1 MPQSS
6 SASIGRGR
14 SRRTSSIASTLVA
27 ALALAVLS
35 PTALAAAAVEDPR
48 PIVISDFDAA
58 SQWTT
63 LVRSGASGTLT
74 IDSTEAHTGSTSG
87 RLDVAIPSGTVE
99 IVGGA
104 VTIEATSLEFSVKS
118 AAIDGVALR
127 LTDSTGQ
134 AHQQRLPLN
143 PAAAGW
149 QTIRVEDFDS
159 GPNYVSW
166 GGAADGIWHGPLRR
180 VSFVLDSGNMAPGLT
195 AGTAFFDTLQV
206 FKQAPPLAIVPT
218 AVGNGFDAGQPVTIG
233 FVSSAQSIAW
243 TVRDANGTEVELG
256 DATVAELGGSIPL
269 GVNTPGW
276 YEVDLVATAADGTT
290 HAAGT
295 DFSVLEP
302 YDFSDSTDGRLSVA
316 THYGMSWPLDSAPLL
331 ARAGFSSARDEAY
344 WAGQETTAGAFSWQ
358 PKVNAYQ
365 AKLEELSVDQFHILS
380 YGNPLYF
387 EDEAPST
394 PEGREAFARYALA
407 SVEKFGTDDT
417 IYEVW
422 NEWNWRD
429 RDGAAGASA
438 AHYVALL
445 EVVVPAVKAE
455 YPDAV
460 LVGPALAPMEDWEGW
475 FREFATLGGLELV
488 DAVSTHP
495 YTFPQNPEGSARFEG
510 HVDTLRGIMAEHGVD
525 KPMYLSEVGW
535 PTSTNSTGVT
545 ELTQAKHLVRAQL
558 LAFADDIERFT
569 IYDFMDDGLDPAE
582 NEHRF
587 GIVRNANDPR
597 GAFTPKPAYVSNA
610 VLARQIDELPFDRT
624 VDLGTDV
631 HDVVFAGDGREV
643 HAVWSTAPDGGA
655 LAFTTGGPVT
665 VTDFYGAKTTL
676 TPNANG
682 AVTVSVGGEPV
693 YVTGE
698 SITDVEVTT
707 AFALQVDGEIVG
719 DDASGTVVADNTSGT
734 APLHFTVNAGGADT
748 TGTAAAGAAGEAAVT
763 YPAQNS
769 AGDRRYTATVSVDGD
784 RVAWLSTTGVA
795 ASPLTLTG
803 THAVAEDGTEQL
815 ILRVANSSSRAVTV
829 DAVAWTIGES
839 TGTGLESA
847 EIAAEQTVDLVVP
860 VAVTAAVAWSA
871 TLTRGDT
878 PPIAG
883 SGTLKPIGASTEVVH
898 HTVTVDGMV
907 DLALAEANG
916 IDLTADGAPAV
927 TGWEGEQDLSGT
939 LWLTH
944 DADNLYVTA
953 SMVDDA
959 HANPGTGSDIWRG
972 DGIQVG
978 ITAGAPGETPRVQE
992 IGFALGGAG
1001 EVDTYRWAPTDQ
1013 STEPTGM
1020 QASVVRDEDAKTT
1033 VYEAS
1038 IPWTTLGIDPAARL
1052 LSTTVVVNENDGSG
1066 RAGWLTWGAGLAE
1079 SKNPALYRSLLLSAV
1094 VPQEPVDTLDLRLT
1108 ARSQCWPSGATV
1120 AVHAVNQGDL
1130 NTDIRVQSTF
1140 GQKKW
1145 SGVKPGDA
1153 VYVGF
1158 ESGQP
1163 SIVAGTVT
1171 VAAYQWRRGDPAY
1184 ERVELPYEAVS
1195 CE

>member
-1 MPQSS
+1 MPPTSS
-6 SASIGRGR
+6 ILSPAGR
-14 SRRTSSIASTLVA
+14 SRRASIVGSAIVAVLALVA
-27 ALALAVLS
+27 APAISAM
-35 PTALAAAAVEDPR
+35 AVEDPR
-48 PIVISDFDAA
+48 PVVISEFD
-58 SQWTT
+58 STNQWT
-63 LVRSGASGTLT
+63 VIARSGATGTLT
-74 IDSTEAHTGSTSG
+74 IDNTESHTGSTSG
-87 RLDVAIPSGTVE
+87 RLDIAIPSGTVE

-104 VTIEATSLEFSVKS
+104 VTIDATSLEFSVQS
-118 AAIDGVALR
+118 AHLDGVALR

-143 PAAAGW
+143 PNATGW

-159 GPNYVSW
+159 GPSYVSW

-180 VSFVLDSGNMAPGLT
+180 VSFVLDAGNMAPGHT
-195 AGTAFFDTLQV
+195 SGAAFFDSLHAFTA
-206 FKQAPPLAIVPT
+206 APPLAIVPT
-218 AVGNGFDAGQPVTIG
+218 VVGNSFDAGDPVTIG
-233 FVSSAQSIAW
+233 FVSGAETIAW
-243 TVRDANGTEVELG
+243 NVRDANGTEVESG
-256 DATVAELGGSIPL
+256 DGAVSDLDGGIPL
-269 GVNTPGW
+269 DVTTPGW
-276 YEVDLVATAADGTT
+276 YEVDLVATDADGTT
-290 HAAGT
+290 HVAGT

-302 YDFSDSTDGRLSVA
+302 YDFSNSSDLRLGAS
-316 THYGMSWPLDSAPLL
+316 THYGMSWPLASAPLL

-344 WAGQETTAGAFSWQ
+344 WASQETTLGEFNWQ
-358 PKVNAYQ
+358 PKVDAYQ
-365 AKLEELSVDQFHILS
+365 AKLDDLAVDQYQILS

-394 PEGREAFARYALA
+394 PEGREAFARYAVA

-417 IYEVW
+417 VYEVW

-429 RDGAAGASA
+429 LDGAAAGSA
-438 AHYVALL
+438 AQYVALL
-445 EVVVPAVKAE
+445 EVVVPAIKAE
-455 YPDAV
+455 FPDAV
-460 LVGPALAPMEDWEGW
+460 IVGPALAPMEDWEGW

-495 YTFPQNPEGSARFEG
+495 YTFPQQPEGSARFEG
-510 HVDTLRGIMAEHGVD
+510 HIATLRAIMAEHD
-525 KPMYLSEVGW
+525 IDLPMYLSEVGW
-535 PTSTNSTGVT
+535 PTTTNSTGVS
-545 ELTQAKHLVRAQL
+545 ELTQAKLLVRAQL
-558 LAFADDIERFT
+558 LAFANGIERFT

-582 NEHRF
+582 SEHRF

-597 GAFTPKPAYVSNA
+597 GAFTPKPAFVSNA

-624 VDLGTDV
+624 VDLGADV

-643 HAVWSTAPDGGA
+643 HAVWTTAAGGA
-655 LAFTTGGPVT
+655 LAFETDGPVT
-665 VTDFYGAKTTL
+665 VTDFTGAQTTL
-676 TPNANG
+676 TPDANG
-682 AVTVSVGGEPV
+682 TVTVSVGGEPV
-693 YVTGE
+693 YVEGE
-698 SITDVEVTT
+698 SIDDVEVTT
-707 AFALQVDGEIVG
+707 AFTLEVEGEIVG
-719 DDASGTVVADNTSGT
+719 DDTPGTVVADNTSGT
-734 APLHFTVNAGGADT
+734 APLHFTVTAGGEDT
-748 TGTAAAGAAGEAAVT
+748 TGEAAAGATGEAAVT
-763 YPAQNS
+763 YPAQSS
-769 AGDRRYTATVSVDGD
+769 AGDRRYTATVTVDGD

-815 ILRVANSSSRAVTV
+815 VVRVANSSSRAVTV
-829 DAVAWTIGES
+829 DAVDWAIGTT
-839 TGTGLESA
+839 TGTGLQDT
-847 EIAAEQTVDLVVP
+847 EIAALASVDLVVP
-860 VAVTAAVAWSA
+860 VEVTAAVDWSA
-871 TLTRGDT
+871 TLTRGEA

-883 SGTLKPIGASTEVVH
+883 SGTLKPIGEPTAVVH
-898 HTVTVDGMV
+898 HTVTVDGVV
-907 DLALAEANG
+907 DAALVEANG
-916 IDLTADGAPAV
+916 IDLTADGAPTV

-978 ITAGAPGETPRVQE
+978 ITAGAPGETLRTQE

-1013 STEPTGM
+1013 STDPPGM

-1038 IPWTTLGIDPAARL
+1038 IPWTTLGIDPATRL

-1079 SKNPALYRSLLLSAV
+1079 SKNPSLYRPLLLSAV
-1094 VPQEPVDTLDLRLT
+1094 VPEEPVDTLDLRLT

-1120 AVHAVNQGDL
+1120 AVHAVNQGDV
-1130 NTDIRVQSTF
+1130 NTDIRIQSIF
-1140 GQKKW
+1140 GEKKW
-1145 SGVKPGDA
+1145 NGVTPGDA

-1158 ESGQP
+1158 ESGE
-1163 SIVAGTVT
+1163 VAVAAGTVT
-1171 VAAYQWRRGDPAY
+1171 VAAYQWRNGDPVY

-1195 CE
+1195 CG

>member
-6 SASIGRGR
+6 SASIGHGR
-14 SRRTSSIASTLVA
+14 RASSV
-27 ALALAVLS
+27 ALALVTAVVLAGFA
-35 PTALAAAAVEDPR
+35 PAAASAVEDPR
-48 PIVISDFDAA
+48 PIVISEFDSA
-58 SQWTT
+58 SQWET
-63 LVRSGASGTLT
+63 LSRSGATGTLT
-74 IDSTEAHTGSTSG
+74 IDTAQANTGATSG
-87 RLDVAIPSGTVE
+87 RLDVSIPSGTVE
-99 IVGGA
+99 IVA
-104 VTIEATSLEFSVKS
+104 TSVTIEATSLEFSVKS
-118 AAIDGVALR
+118 SAIDGVALR
-127 LTDSTGQ
+127 LIDSTGQ

-149 QTIRVEDFDS
+149 QHIRVADFES
-159 GPNYVSW
+159 GPGYISW
-166 GGAADGIWHGPLRR
+166 GGAADGVWHGPLRR
-180 VSFVLDSGNMAPGLT
+180 VSFVLDAGNMAPGVS
-195 AGTAFFDTLQV
+195 AGTVYFDTLQV

-218 AVGNGFDAGQPVTIG
+218 VLGNSFDAGDPVTVG
-233 FVSSAQSIAW
+233 FASSAQSIAW
-243 TVRDANGTEVELG
+243 TVRDANGTEVEVG
-256 DATVAELGGSIPL
+256 DAAVADLGGSIPL
-269 GVNTPGW
+269 DVSTPGW
-276 YEVDLVATAADGTT
+276 YQVDLVATAADGTT
-290 HAAGT
+290 LTAGT
-295 DFSVLEP
+295 DLSVLEP
-302 YDFSDSTDGRLSVA
+302 YDFSGSTDERLGVA
-316 THYGMSWPLDSAPLL
+316 THYGMQWPVDSAPLL

-344 WAGQETTAGAFSWQ
+344 WAGQETTPGVFTWQ

-365 AKLEELSVDQFHILS
+365 AKLDEIDVDQFHILS

-387 EDEAPST
+387 ADEAPST

-438 AHYVALL
+438 AQYVALL
-445 EVVVPAVKAE
+445 EVVVPAVKAQ

-475 FREFATLGGLELV
+475 FREFANLGGLELV

-495 YTFPQNPEGSARFEG
+495 YTFPQAPEGSTRFGG
-510 HVDTLRGIMAEHGVD
+510 HIDTLRAIMAEHSID

-535 PTSTNSTGVT
+535 PTSTNSTGVS

-558 LAFADDIERFT
+558 LALADDIERFT

-582 NEHRF
+582 SEHRF
-587 GIVRNANDPR
+587 GIVRNGNDPR

-624 VDLGTDV
+624 IDLGADV
-631 HDVVFAGDGREV
+631 HDVVFAGEGREV
-643 HAVWSTAPDGGA
+643 HAVWSTAVGGGA
-655 LAFTTGGPVT
+655 LAFSTGGPVT
-665 VTDFYGAKTTL
+665 VTDFYGAETTL
-676 TPNANG
+676 TPDANG
-682 AVTVSVGGEPV
+682 TVTVSVGGEPV

-698 SITDVEVTT
+698 SIGGVAVTT
-707 AFALQVDGEIVG
+707 AFALQVEGEIVG
-719 DDASGTVVADNTSGT
+719 DDTHGTVVADNGSGT
-734 APLHFTVNAGGADT
+734 SALDFTVSAGGAES
-748 TGTAAAGAAGEAAVT
+748 TGTAAAGDTGEADVV

-769 AGDRRYTATVSVDGD
+769 AGERRYTATVSVGGD

-795 ASPLTLTG
+795 ASPLTMTG
-803 THAVAEDGTEQL
+803 THAVGDNGTEQL
-815 ILRVANSSSRAVTV
+815 ILRVTNSSSRTVTV
-829 DAVAWTIGES
+829 DALAWAIGAN
-839 TGTGLESA
+839 TGTGLQNA
-847 EIAAEQTVDLVVP
+847 QIAAHQAADLVVP
-860 VAVTAAVAWSA
+860 VSVTEAVTWSA
-871 TLTRGDT
+871 SLTRGET
-878 PPIAG
+878 TPIAA
-883 SGTLKPIGASTEVVH
+883 SGTLKPIGTPTEVVQ

-907 DLALAEANG
+907 DLALTEANG
-916 IDLTADGAPAV
+916 VDLTADGAPAV
-927 TGWEGEQDLSGT
+927 VGWGGVQDLSGT

-944 DADNLYVTA
+944 DAENLYVTA

-978 ITAGAPGETPRVQE
+978 ITAGAPGETLRVQE

-1013 STEPTGM
+1013 STDPPGM
-1020 QASVVRDEDAKTT
+1020 LASVVRDEDAKTT
-1033 VYEAS
+1033 VYEAA
-1038 IPWTTLGIDPAARL
+1038 IPWTTLGIDPTTRL

-1066 RAGWLTWGAGLAE
+1066 RAGWITWGAGLAE

-1120 AVHAVNQGDL
+1120 AVHAVNQGEA
-1130 NTDIRVQSTF
+1130 NTDIRIQSVF

-1153 VYVGF
+1153 VYIGF

-1163 SIVAGTVT
+1163 TVAAGTVT
-1171 VAAYQWRRGDPAY
+1171 VAAYQWRGGDPVY
-1184 ERVELPYEAVS
+1184 ERVELSYEAVT
-1195 CE
+1195 CG